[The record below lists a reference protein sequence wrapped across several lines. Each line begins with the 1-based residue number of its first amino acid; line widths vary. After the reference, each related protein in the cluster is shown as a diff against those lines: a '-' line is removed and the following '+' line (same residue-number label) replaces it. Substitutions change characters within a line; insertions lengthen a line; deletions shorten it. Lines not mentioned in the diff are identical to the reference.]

1 MAINLNVNGN
11 TAPLEAAVQAAV
23 TRIRR
28 TPIKITVDDKG
39 ATQPLGNMK
48 RGADEFS
55 KSMEAANARI
65 IAFGASMAII
75 NGVSDA
81 FKAMVK
87 NVVEVEK
94 SLADINVVMG
104 LSANNLDKFSS
115 SLFKVAKETGA
126 AFNVAAEAATEYA
139 RQGLA
144 VEETLKRTQDA
155 LILTRLTGMDS
166 ANAVKAL
173 TAAMNTYGDQIKD
186 TTQLVSKFA
195 AVDVKFAVSAEDFA
209 DAISRTGQAAKS
221 AGVDI
226 DELVGLVT
234 AAQQKTARGGKV
246 IGNSFKTIFT
256 RIGRTDTLN
265 QLENLGIAVR
275 DVEGKTIGAK
285 RILTDL
291 ANTFDHLTES
301 QKAQIAQTVGGV
313 FQINVLKAVLSDAAK
328 QNGILANAT
337 QISAGATDEAITKN
351 EQLRQTMAAMATE
364 TGLALKEMSASV
376 GELMLAP
383 GMEKILNIVKSVAE
397 GANDML
403 GGGEASG
410 NSFAKGFLKGVGN
423 IITGPGLVVIV
434 AVFTKLLVKAV
445 QYARE
450 SLSSLIG
457 VTSEAQ
463 KQKAIQ
469 TSLVNLF
476 GQNAALNKEML
487 RTDISRTEK
496 EKIILGLLKAQVV
509 EANLLNTVAK
519 SSASNLYRQGY
530 GANLAPRKGRAGGH
544 IPNFAN
550 PERAQA
556 AKGGYAAGSIRSM
569 NMPGEGSVIY
579 NSAETV
585 KNFAG
590 FKQPAIMPPHSSK
603 AGKNYQQAFG
613 NIHGFDPYAA
623 GGYIPNFA
631 RMGLSNAKLAS
642 KIKRGEMTVDEAVA
656 KGYTGGLAGKNVSR
670 TSDLKNQRFK
680 HLNPMGQEYVVL
692 VASEGQDSPAGSYF
706 VGNKKMG
713 GNRAYKY
720 ASAFKNKKGVNPA
733 KVDVPFYSLDARDKD
748 LNNGKNSPYRNT
760 IYNGLKES
768 GEGLIGKILRDLG
781 FSDKVGKRDVLTD
794 RDVSAMGGN
803 VFEGV
808 IASVLS
814 DKNFDNY
821 KSRGETA
828 RIDLP
833 RDDDLYRLFGVKG
846 GSLGAEAKITSGN
859 HNIKDAALKFYDML
873 TFGGAGQGFIP
884 NFANPLSDAIG
895 REKEAGVPV
904 SKIRIGSHSALMNKS
919 NPIGLGVTNTD
930 DEPNGL
936 KDVFG
941 AANGFVPN
949 YVNPFGFVKDKIVQT
964 NFAKQMTLG
973 ASNLEDFNKK
983 LRKHKKEQQKH
994 STAVSRIEKQL
1005 QRNLL
1010 SQKEIDRLNK
1020 QLATAKKHEAA
1031 ASRRIASTTR
1041 GTGVGGFLGR
1051 SSARMGGAF
1060 GGNSGMMMMM
1070 GAPMA
1075 AGFLQRDGAGQTGAG
1090 GTMYS
1095 AGGALQ
1101 GAASGAMMASMLAP
1115 IAGPFSP
1122 LVIALGALG
1131 GGIYGAI
1138 KATEENSKALDEAR
1152 KAQYNKAAS
1161 ASTSAI
1167 GLALSSLPSQTLK
1180 GFSGELE
1187 ALMQGVNPKNIE
1199 VDQTLSQIN
1208 LLQKMLTDPSVDQK
1222 QIQKISSEQATALG
1236 LSAGSDTA
1244 TVAEIAK
1251 GAGKIK
1257 KTIRDAQTQNKT
1269 LDPEGVRQNNDFI
1282 KAQQKTLNDLLRG
1295 LNADLKITSQ
1305 GESKNRL
1312 AVIRR
1317 LNLQLA
1323 ASKIQEKINKDLSS
1337 MKISSQK
1344 SLSAYSWLSKFGIQ
1358 GNEIVK
1364 NQIKFSKAIDEVT
1377 AEFDRSKFKAR
1388 EGQSAVALQKI
1399 SKSGGDVEN
1408 GIKNFLSDPSKMSSI
1423 SGVSDRTI
1431 SSLETM
1437 KLIDSDYTEMMS
1449 MLNFD
1454 QILQILGKLGE
1465 ADSNILE
1472 IKKQLEENYRN
1483 EEESLKNVFQEK
1495 VSLLRVENKI
1505 NDKHSQRLEL
1515 QKSITREISQQNKFI
1530 QSQNTQNELS
1540 IRLGDARFKNAN
1552 QFASKQEEILQKIR
1566 SQKKTSEESERQAS
1580 GALARDYADKVMSL
1594 YEKMGAVPPKELI
1607 DARSS
1612 GDISRVRSQASSEV
1626 ISPLLSSEKLKTALG
1641 SVRSKMAPSP
1651 FVNPLRIQELQE
1663 VPTWASGKQERD
1675 AEISQLMHIQE
1686 EDQKRINKLKEE
1698 ESKINK
1704 LLELSNAERKKIAV
1718 EILRGVEEDIAG
1730 KERILN
1736 ITKKINEEEGRS
1748 LKNQLPGGFSKG
1760 FRQSKRDSI
1769 DRLDSFDEN
1778 LTREMTDNFRN
1789 GLVDGMQAAIN
1800 KADDL
1805 SDVMNNIA
1813 MNFLGAIQKAY
1824 LGKAADAIVG
1834 ALPFSSGGGVRKYSR
1849 GGGVPAMVTNG
1860 EYVMGKEAVNRYG
1873 GGFMH
1878 RLNAGGKLPGYSTGG
1893 GPKPGSALAA
1903 NFGGGEGYAT
1913 GRRYQSQAMSGF
1925 FYSGQA
1931 GNVGLQEDTQYTKGI
1946 IRERMRKEAEKKA
1959 KKRALMQMIVGTAL
1973 SVGVGA
1979 LANAGIGAMAES
1991 GALGGGAQ
1999 QKALFNAAPEGTFG
2013 PMDPSSARR
2022 FGGFS
2027 ARLNQNFG
2035 GDGSWSWNKSE
2046 QDGELFRGGRV
2057 GKYANGGH
2065 IAGKSGIDQIPAML
2079 SEGEYVI
2086 RASSARQLGKPML
2099 DRINAGKFNEGGAVT
2114 PLIENSET
2122 GTSGGNT
2129 NNINVTVNMQRGK
2142 GKSEEKD
2149 SSSSGGTN
2157 PKDASAEEERTN
2169 HLAEKVKEQVITVIM
2184 EEQRPGGL
2192 LSD

>member
-1 MAINLNVNGN
+1 MSINLNVNGN

-87 NVVEVEK
+87 NVIEVEK

-104 LSANNLDKFSS
+104 LSTNNLDKFSS

-209 DAISRTGQAAKS
+209 DAISRTGQAARS

-313 FQINVLKAVLSDAAK
+313 FQINILKAVLSDAAK

-403 GGGEASG
+403 GGGESSG

-450 SLSSLIG
+450 SLTSLIG

-509 EANLLNTVAK
+509 EANLLNTVAR

-556 AKGGYAAGSIRSM
+556 AQGGYAAGSIRSM

-579 NSAETV
+579 NSAEKV
-585 KNFAG
+585 KNFKG
-590 FKQPAIMPPHSSK
+590 MTQPAIMPPHSSK

-613 NIHGFDPYAA
+613 SIHGFDPYAA
-623 GGYIPNFA
+623 GGYIPNF
-631 RMGLSNAKLAS
+631 
-642 KIKRGEMTVDEAVA
+642 
-656 KGYTGGLAGKNVSR
+656 
-670 TSDLKNQRFK
+670 
-680 HLNPMGQEYVVL
+680 
-692 VASEGQDSPAGSYF
+692 
-706 VGNKKMG
+706 
-713 GNRAYKY
+713 
-720 ASAFKNKKGVNPA
+720 
-733 KVDVPFYSLDARDKD
+733 
-748 LNNGKNSPYRNT
+748 
-760 IYNGLKES
+760 
-768 GEGLIGKILRDLG
+768 
-781 FSDKVGKRDVLTD
+781 FSDKEIGKKNAQKAKTVLNAKNKIILLTANYPGKDLDSKTYWVRDAADKEAGTGTRVHGGVNTLRGSLTGKSFGKGNFKGKNKNAKPGGTQIDNVGVDMRQVKVPTFSLDKSDSKVNLPRNKSFQDYTYKKLKNYGKNLTIDLANRLMPNQGIGKFENNKNAIEDNDVA
-794 RDVSAMGGN
+794 VMGGRIFEKVLEAITQEIKGLSGGHKGALLDVPAN
-803 VFEGV
+803 PELFKVFG
-808 IASVLS
+808 AK
-814 DKNFDNY
+814 DGD
-821 KSRGETA
+821 
-828 RIDLP
+828 
-833 RDDDLYRLFGVKG
+833 
-846 GSLGAEAKITSGN
+846 GSIGAEAKISSDEKHTKSAARKIFDVLSKTEDRGKQLEKAFPAKKAGTTFSKTSQIRKSGGN
-859 HNIKDAALKFYDML
+859 AYGHIPNFAA
-873 TFGGAGQGFIP
+873 AGGFIP

-904 SKIRIGSHSALMNKS
+904 SKIRIGSHSSLMNKS

-949 YVNPFGFVKDKIVQT
+949 YAPPQISPSDIGAGMHSPTVY
-964 NFAKQMTLG
+964 AKKYNE
-973 ASNLEDFNKK
+973 SIKK
-983 LRKHKKEQQKH
+983 LIKAFDSNKISHDQLIQGSKNLNQKYSVNASASSKVSTQLNSMQGSIRKAKAGLSGINSKFGRHK
-994 STAVSRIEKQL
+994 
-1005 QRNLL
+1005 
-1010 SQKEIDRLNK
+1010 
-1020 QLATAKKHEAA
+1020 
-1031 ASRRIASTTR
+1031 
-1041 GTGVGGFLGR
+1041 VGK
-1051 SSARMGGAF
+1051 AF
-1060 GGNSGMMMMM
+1060 GSSGGQMALMM
-1070 GAPMA
+1070 GLPMA
-1075 AGFLQRDGAGQTGAG
+1075 AGFAGDAATSLFGEKVGGATSGALSGAGSGAAMGMMFGPLGTAIGAAVGGLYGLVDGLGKAEEAAIASKKAHSEYSKTIGNDLGKAFFSSEKTRANFQKELPSLQKRIANADAKVAASTKVVNQAPISSAWGGYGGSGGPTVVEATKGAKAAADATRSKAMLDVRKAIGDTLLSISPDRKISMKEILTEEELKKGKVAGTKEYTGAQYFEEINKKVKGDDQLRVVFNQIVDSFKKTNKVAQDQAKAVIIQLDIQKAQVAAQQAAAMSQLEIKDKYSKIADKLNFQDKLTGSLMTDQQKAMVKYEKALNGAAEKFTLSKNSADSALKLGLISQVGKDHNIQGLLKRNMTNLDEDSNVQDITKEISKLSGGELDTKLREIAGQSDTSESMREAINKVLKAEADKRQNLINLAKEEQLISENKIKRERRLNLLLADRSQALKNLKRENRMESEGIQSSQKIRGFTDQVAAARRLNAVGPGYQTGRERESFAISEKG
-1090 GTMYS
+1090 FK
-1095 AGGALQ
+1095 LQ
-1101 GAASGAMMASMLAP
+1101 SK
-1115 IAGPFSP
+1115 
-1122 LVIALGALG
+1122 
-1131 GGIYGAI
+1131 I
-1138 KATEENSKALDEAR
+1138 KTIEENRD
-1152 KAQYNKAAS
+1152 
-1161 ASTSAI
+1161 
-1167 GLALSSLPSQTLK
+1167 
-1180 GFSGELE
+1180 
-1187 ALMQGVNPKNIE
+1187 
-1199 VDQTLSQIN
+1199 IN
-1208 LLQKMLTDPSVDQK
+1208 LNKFQEDKLKVQDLT
-1222 QIQKISSEQATALG
+1222 E
-1236 LSAGSDTA
+1236 GS
-1244 TVAEIAK
+1244 K
-1251 GAGKIK
+1251 K
-1257 KTIRDAQTQNKT
+1257 KTIRIASKPESERSKKEIKFLKEIGKINGERQIQLEEIEQKIKNINSETDSEIENAKT
-1269 LDPEGVRQNNDFI
+1269 L
-1282 KAQQKTLNDLLRG
+1282 LDLE
-1295 LNADLKITSQ
+1295 KQ
-1305 GESKNRL
+1305 RL
-1312 AVIRR
+1312 E
-1317 LNLQLA
+1317 
-1323 ASKIQEKINKDLSS
+1323 EKRKH
-1337 MKISSQK
+1337 
-1344 SLSAYSWLSKFGIQ
+1344 
-1358 GNEIVK
+1358 
-1364 NQIKFSKAIDEVT
+1364 
-1377 AEFDRSKFKAR
+1377 
-1388 EGQSAVALQKI
+1388 
-1399 SKSGGDVEN
+1399 
-1408 GIKNFLSDPSKMSSI
+1408 
-1423 SGVSDRTI
+1423 
-1431 SSLETM
+1431 ETGPG
-1437 KLIDSDYTEMMS
+1437 S
-1449 MLNFD
+1449 MLN
-1454 QILQILGKLGE
+1454 G
-1465 ADSNILE
+1465 
-1472 IKKQLEENYRN
+1472 
-1483 EEESLKNVFQEK
+1483 
-1495 VSLLRVENKI
+1495 
-1505 NDKHSQRLEL
+1505 
-1515 QKSITREISQQNKFI
+1515 
-1530 QSQNTQNELS
+1530 
-1540 IRLGDARFKNAN
+1540 
-1552 QFASKQEEILQKIR
+1552 
-1566 SQKKTSEESERQAS
+1566 
-1580 GALARDYADKVMSL
+1580 ARDA
-1594 YEKMGAVPPKELI
+1594 
-1607 DARSS
+1607 
-1612 GDISRVRSQASSEV
+1612 
-1626 ISPLLSSEKLKTALG
+1626 
-1641 SVRSKMAPSP
+1641 
-1651 FVNPLRIQELQE
+1651 
-1663 VPTWASGKQERD
+1663 
-1675 AEISQLMHIQE
+1675 
-1686 EDQKRINKLKEE
+1686 QKRIVDQAEKMEHRLGG
-1698 ESKINK
+1698 
-1704 LLELSNAERKKIAV
+1704 EL
-1718 EILRGVEEDIAG
+1718 
-1730 KERILN
+1730 
-1736 ITKKINEEEGRS
+1736 T
-1748 LKNQLPGGFSKG
+1748 NQ
-1760 FRQSKRDSI
+1760 
-1769 DRLDSFDEN
+1769 
-1778 LTREMTDNFRN
+1778 FRN

-1813 MNFLGAIQKAY
+1813 MNFLGAIQQAY

-1834 ALPFSSGGGVRKYSR
+1834 ALPFSSGGGVRKYSK

-1893 GPKPGSALAA
+1893 KSDEPKPGSALAA

-1931 GNVGLQEDTQYTKGI
+1931 DNLGLQEDAQYTKGI
-1946 IRERMRKEAEKKA
+1946 IQERMRKEAEKKA

-1973 SVGVGA
+1973 SVG
-1979 LANAGIGAMAES
+1979 IGSMVSGLMS
-1991 GALGGGAQ
+1991 GAVNSGGGLTADAKMDGYTNDTPAGVRSATQ
-1999 QKALFNAAPEGTFG
+1999 GGMEYSILPDADATGFN
-2013 PMDPSSARR
+2013 
-2022 FGGFS
+2022 
-2027 ARLNQNFG
+2027 NVQNTR
-2035 GDGSWSWNKSE
+2035 SWNPFKVFGSGSSINDR
-2046 QDGELFRGGRV
+2046 QFGSNDYDYGSLVGEKYSSDYRTAYRGGKIN
-2057 GKYANGGH
+2057 GYASGGH

-2099 DRINAGKFNEGGAVT
+2099 DQINAGKFNEGGAVT
-2114 PLIENSET
+2114 PLMENSET

-2129 NNINVTVNMQRGK
+2129 NNINVTVNMERGK

-2149 SSSSGGTN
+2149 SSGSGGTN
-2157 PKDASAEEERTN
+2157 PKDASAEEEN
-2169 HLAEKVKEQVITVIM
+2169 GKEVAEKIKQQVISVILD
-2184 EEQRPGGL
+2184 EQRPGGL